1 MLATTPR
8 RSLRI
13 EKLHSTPKN
22 DNRATDDKENN
33 VNNNKSYS
41 PSTSNNTEEDDSLSD
56 SSDDKQAFNGV
67 DVSTQTPI
75 PKQNVMIKQED
86 QGEDCSDTGSCVNDF
101 ARCDGTDAKQEEEND
116 DDDQSTGS
124 FDNKRRTDDDL
135 STRSNGNDTVDS
147 VDGEQAP
154 NVTTVS
160 TQTPIRNQTIH
171 TVMIKQEVQEA
182 SIEITKEEEEDDDDD
197 QSTGD
202 SVSEKEV
209 TNMSTQVNEVMLYS
223 NNLVPVKVESNYS
236 KLEKSVVDEDGPA
249 GDVMPSSETN
259 GDNSISNE
267 LNMMNISALTF
278 PSFMGDGGDDG
289 KSMSYN
295 PQHGD
300 DLNDTTQADLSS
312 GSMMGCSNHRS
323 NSTFYLPSPVQSGCG
338 TNDVEGNPLA
348 KSVNKEGDEESETN
362 ITSDANDSF
371 NTNDLFGSSLGDSGY
386 LDDLSG
392 VASKVGQDS
401 SSADL
406 QDQLKLIKQS
416 RLITSLEFDKVH
428 AQRQASHNDTLRKAA
443 EAECARLWAQL
454 NARQS
459 QLNASNDN
467 NAVLVAENSRL
478 KEENTVLNVKVETS
492 KADTELLKEK
502 LSFVKVELENTRKD
516 LSAVKKERNDLAASS
531 DESTNKV
538 NNLEYQLKLSHA
550 EVDKLNDYVGNLE
563 SENATLKDELASFEE
578 KLISE
583 QEEKS
588 NLVDEA
594 NELNVD
600 LNVLAE
606 EVDTSQITIAAQ
618 NREKASLVEE
628 KTSLEKRVDTL
639 EKSNSSLVSA
649 TTELRGHL
657 STSTNEIASL
667 KELNGMLQEEGEDI
681 MKKLD
686 AVKHDRD
693 NLADSLDETKCQCKQ
708 FESSLEETTSVNAS
722 LKNELDNVNVNNKNL
737 SEEVKSLKDIVE
749 VLTSNNTRLNEESN
763 ATIVSLEND
772 KSSLTEENSSLYER
786 VDTLEEEK
794 LDFVAANERLYDQA
808 NKLSCQKKD
817 LKSKLHDAQLHIKEL
832 ENEIAQKDIDID
844 KTTIQL
850 EQVKEV
856 LQEEVMEKHKLK
868 KEADLREQSLL
879 KSVKRFQKDQSW

>member
-1 MLATTPR
+1 
-8 RSLRI
+8 
-13 EKLHSTPKN
+13 
-22 DNRATDDKENN
+22 
-33 VNNNKSYS
+33 
-41 PSTSNNTEEDDSLSD
+41 
-56 SSDDKQAFNGV
+56 
-67 DVSTQTPI
+67 
-75 PKQNVMIKQED
+75 
-86 QGEDCSDTGSCVNDF
+86 
-101 ARCDGTDAKQEEEND
+101 
-116 DDDQSTGS
+116 
-124 FDNKRRTDDDL
+124 
-135 STRSNGNDTVDS
+135 
-147 VDGEQAP
+147 
-154 NVTTVS
+154 
-160 TQTPIRNQTIH
+160 
-171 TVMIKQEVQEA
+171 
-182 SIEITKEEEEDDDDD
+182 
-197 QSTGD
+197 
-202 SVSEKEV
+202 
-209 TNMSTQVNEVMLYS
+209 MSTQVNEVMLYS

-737 SEEVKSLKDIVE
+737 SEEVKSLKDIVK
-749 VLTSNNTRLNEESN
+749 VLTSSTTRLEKGLATAQDQNTALSDENADLLSISN
-763 ATIVSLEND
+763 REL
-772 KSSLTEENSSLYER
+772 
-786 VDTLEEEK
+786 
-794 LDFVAANERLYDQA
+794 AAKDAKIDNLVIRL
-808 NKLSCQKKD
+808 KRQKK
-817 LKSKLHDAQLHIKEL
+817 KLLKEL
-832 ENEIAQKDIDID
+832 NNSVSQNKVDSER
-844 KTTIQL
+844 TLIQL
-850 EQVKEV
+850 EQAHVQLALV
-856 LQEEVMEKHKLK
+856 LEENDQLK
-868 KEADLREQSLL
+868 KDTDLWKQREQSLPKEL
-879 KSVKRFQKDQSW
+879 KRLQDVNLL